1 MAMPDGAVFAL
12 PTLSAGDMPRD
23 DQAALV
29 VNQATAVIVA
39 AYLEHASAVVA
50 SGNSGADVN
59 SAGLIVIIN
68 QVQDALRQF

>member
-1 MAMPDGAVFAL
+1 MPDGPVFAL
-12 PTLSAGDMPRD
+12 PTLSAADMPRD

-50 SGNSGADVN
+50 SGNSAADVE
-59 SAGLIVIIN
+59 STSLIAIIN
-68 QVQDALRQF
+68 QVQEALRQF

>member
-1 MAMPDGAVFAL
+1 MADGAVFAL
-12 PTLSAGDMPRD
+12 PTLSSGDMSKD

-50 SGNSGADVN
+50 SGQTGFDIESTN
-59 SAGLIVIIN
+59 LIAIIN
-68 QVQDALRQF
+68 NVQTALREF

>member
-1 MAMPDGAVFAL
+1 MPDGAVFAL
-12 PTLSAGDMPRD
+12 PTLSSDDMSRD

-50 SGNSGADVN
+50 AGGSGFDVESNS
-59 SAGLIVIIN
+59 LIAIIN